1 MSQNSAESARVQFF
15 KYKVAKMSKIGT
27 FGRLSGRLPDL
38 EYVLS
43 LVPKKTNYI
52 LKVLILLPGYNTHS
66 N

>member
-43 LVPKKTNYI
+43 LVPKDKLYSKGLNFTAR
-52 LKVLILLPGYNTHS
+52 LQHS
-66 N
+66 L